1 MLADL
6 RLQHYMDSCKHL
18 QLLEKMVESN
28 VISEGPNRQMLQSR
42 VHVGTMAWLSFFC
55 LIQY

>member
-28 VISEGPNRQMLQSR
+28 VTKPRARGYNGLAQLFLLDPVL
-42 VHVGTMAWLSFFC
+42 VGEA
-55 LIQY
+55 Y